1 MIKRG
6 QSMEVVKQVLTDQ
19 NFLGAI
25 LASIFFILLGF
36 FLRNRHILSE
46 HGKSVL
52 NVIVMKVA
60 IPCMAFCAFMSN
72 FDSAQFVSNILIFAF
87 DCVFYVLFLLLG
99 NLLFIKTEV
108 GKRKVY
114 SVLMTMGQLT
124 LFSMPI
130 LQAVYGNESG
140 VLIPASLM
148 SIAFRLFLYIYS
160 YIVISGE
167 KLRKDNIGKTMKKI
181 FINPVM
187 ILMFLGL
194 IIWMTQNFVFQIDVK
209 EVVNGTEVINHY
221 GFTRI
226 DKTLPAL
233 YRILQYGNNL
243 ATPLAMLL
251 MGVTLGEANFFSA
264 IKNRLAWLIAAV
276 RTFFIPLCILGL
288 CLLLQ
293 LTPIISFSEIQ
304 LAAMV
309 IGNAAPVSAVAVVF
323 CVNCNKEAYLGSD
336 TVMLSTILS
345 IIGMP
350 LFFVLVKL
358 CLTLP
363 IF

>member
-1 MIKRG
+1 MVQVIG
-6 QSMEVVKQVLTDQ
+6 QVLSDQ

-46 HGKSVL
+46 HGKAVL
-52 NVIVMKVA
+52 NVIVMKIA
-60 IPCMAFCAFMSN
+60 IPCMAFCAFMSD
-72 FDSAQFVSNILIFAF
+72 FKSSDFISNILIFAF
-87 DCVFYVLFLLLG
+87 DCLFYVLFIIIG
-99 NLLFIKTEV
+99 NLIFIKTETS
-108 GKRKVY
+108 KRKVY

-124 LFSMPI
+124 LFAMPI
-130 LQAVYGNESG
+130 LQAVYGSDSG

-160 YIVISGE
+160 YIVISGD
-167 KLRKDNIGKTMKKI
+167 KITKDNFGKTMKKV
-181 FINPVM
+181 FVNPVM

-194 IIWMTQNFVFQIDVK
+194 IVWVTQNFVWQVDVK
-209 EVVNGTEVINHY
+209 EVINGSEVINHY

-233 YRILQYGNNL
+233 YRIFQYGNNL

-251 MGVTLGEANFFSA
+251 MGVTLGEANFFTA
-264 IKNRLAWLIAAV
+264 IKNRLAWLIAAL
-276 RTFFIPLCILGL
+276 RTFAIPLCILGL

-293 LTPIISFSEIQ
+293 LCHAINFSEIQ

-336 TVMLSTILS
+336 CVMLSTILS
-345 IIGMP
+345 VIGMP
-350 LFFVLVKL
+350 IFFVLVKL
-358 CLTLP
+358 CMMLP